1 MARNTTLS
9 SLQRISFRV
18 TGMSCVSCAA
28 TVEKALSQ
36 LDGVQRA
43 EVNFAAGKVQLD
55 YDPQRLSLARVNHVI
70 AQLGYKVATKKAVF
84 PVRGMTC
91 ASCTTRVEQALS
103 RVPGVIS
110 AHVNLAAE
118 NVVVEH
124 TEGIE
129 LSQLRRAVK
138 DAGYDLGI
146 EISTLEDANI
156 AVHGEIQN
164 LKRKLIL
171 AAILA
176 TAVMVLGFT
185 PSFLAK
191 PYVLWALATPV
202 QFWAGWQFY
211 RGAWAASKHKTSDMN
226 TLIAVGTSAAYLYS
240 AAAVVVPRLFVANML
255 QPHLY
260 FDTSAVIIALVLLG
274 RFLEARAKQQSSEA
288 IRKLISLQPNTAVVM
303 RQGEEIQIPV
313 DEIQVGDVVIVHPG
327 ERIPVDGIVREG
339 FSTVD
344 QSMITGESI
353 PVEKR
358 PGDEV
363 LAATVNKSG
372 SLQLKAVKVGRDTVL
387 AQVIRMV
394 EEAQGSKPPIQRLA
408 DAIAGYFV
416 PAVIGVGVVTFTL
429 WYLFGPPP
437 AFTCA
442 LLNFVAVLIIACPC
456 ALGLA
461 TPIAVTVATGKGAQ
475 YGILIRN
482 GEALQRAH
490 RIKVMLLDKTGT
502 LTRGEPVVT
511 DVVAASI
518 ATGDEVLRL
527 AASAEHA
534 SEHPVGQAI
543 VKAALDKKLKLSP
556 LSSFVA
562 LSGQGVE
569 ASVEGKRLVLGNL
582 KLMKEQGFS
591 LNGLETKA
599 ARFLDEGKTVVFVA
613 WDGTVAGIIALADT
627 LKPDAKDAVL
637 TLQKMGIETV
647 MLSGDNRRTAEAVAR
662 EAGIKR
668 VLAEVLP
675 QHKAQEVRKLQ
686 QQGKTVA
693 VVGDGINDAPALAK
707 ADVGIAIGTGADVAV
722 ETADIILVKGDLMGV
737 VTAVSLSKQTMTIIK
752 QNLFWAFA
760 YNAALIPV
768 AAGVLYLALGGG
780 VPYQLHFILGEH
792 GFLNPMI
799 AAAAMTASSISVV
812 SNSLRLRKF
821 RPLNYSH

>member
-1 MARNTTLS
+1 
-9 SLQRISFRV
+9 
-18 TGMSCVSCAA
+18 
-28 TVEKALSQ
+28 
-36 LDGVQRA
+36 
-43 EVNFAAGKVQLD
+43 
-55 YDPQRLSLARVNHVI
+55 
-70 AQLGYKVATKKAVF
+70 
-84 PVRGMTC
+84 
-91 ASCTTRVEQALS
+91 
-103 RVPGVIS
+103 
-110 AHVNLAAE
+110 
-118 NVVVEH
+118 
-124 TEGIE
+124 
-129 LSQLRRAVK
+129 
-138 DAGYDLGI
+138 
-146 EISTLEDANI
+146 
-156 AVHGEIQN
+156 
-164 LKRKLIL
+164 
-171 AAILA
+171 
-176 TAVMVLGFT
+176 
-185 PSFLAK
+185 
-191 PYVLWALATPV
+191 
-202 QFWAGWQFY
+202 
-211 RGAWAASKHKTSDMN
+211 
-226 TLIAVGTSAAYLYS
+226 
-240 AAAVVVPRLFVANML
+240 
-255 QPHLY
+255 
-260 FDTSAVIIALVLLG
+260 
-274 RFLEARAKQQSSEA
+274 
-288 IRKLISLQPNTAVVM
+288 
-303 RQGEEIQIPV
+303 
-313 DEIQVGDVVIVHPG
+313 VGDVVIVHPG

-358 PGDEV
+358 SGDEV

-372 SLQLKAVKVGRDTVL
+372 SLQVKAVKVGRDTVL

-693 VVGDGINDAPALAK
+693 VVGDGINDAPALAQ